1 MTVKS
6 RGSILY
12 FSSDSSWAFGVFKGP
27 QLLFTADRCKGWREQ
42 RGEGGGGGPDPSYAL
57 RAGLPPSVA
66 VWQAPLMDFYSTH
79 KAKFCHIPSLGRKG
93 KDSTSSLQL

>member
-1 MTVKS
+1 MGLWGFQRPSASFHCRQVS
-6 RGSILY
+6 
-12 FSSDSSWAFGVFKGP
+12 GV
-27 QLLFTADRCKGWREQ
+27 
-42 RGEGGGGGPDPSYAL
+42 EGAAGGPDPSYAL